1 MKNYLIRPGKATDIP
16 ALFRLIKELAEFE
29 KAPHLVANSE
39 AQLLEDFMEH
49 FAFEFLVATVK
60 DEVIGISL
68 YYQRYSTW
76 NGRCYYLEDL
86 YVEPLFRGSGIG
98 EALLRATAQEAKD
111 AGATRLDWQVL
122 DWNTEATRFYE
133 RVGAKVE
140 KEWWNCKW
148 TF

>member
-1 MKNYLIRPGKATDIP
+1 MQHTIRQGKAADIP

-29 KAPHLVANSE
+29 KAPHMVSNSE
-39 AQLLEDFMEH
+39 AQLQEDFMEH
-49 FAFEFLVATVK
+49 FSFEFLVAEVEQK
-60 DEVIGISL
+60 VIGISL
-68 YYQRYSTW
+68 YYPRYSTW

-86 YVEPLFRGSGIG
+86 YVQPRFRGSGIG
-98 EALLRATAQEAKD
+98 ETLLRATAQAAKD